1 MPDPA
6 RRPHLLYVAWGFPPC
21 RGSGVYRAL
30 ATANA
35 FAADGWDVTVL
46 TVEREVFERF
56 TGADPSLED
65 LVDPRIDVVR
75 VPFAWPILETDL
87 RQWSAMR
94 IFAPQVWR
102 RLRTRA
108 DKRHFPEVSYG
119 PWRPI
124 IETAAEEIHTRRPV
138 DLTLGT
144 ANPNVAFTAGA
155 HLHERFGVPY
165 VLDYRD
171 AWTLDV
177 FDGHLVHEPGSE
189 VGRWEKRLVDSA
201 SEIWFVNEPIAAW
214 HRRHYPEA
222 ADRIHVVSN
231 GWDADLAPDHA
242 PEVPPADRPLTF
254 GYIGTISLKVP
265 VTEFLEGWRRA
276 RERTPEMADARASI
290 RGYLGFYKN
299 PHPHL
304 VEMVADAAPYGVSYD
319 GPVPKNAVADVY
331 QDFDVCL
338 LILGTGTYVTSG
350 KVFEYTATGKPIVSV
365 HDAGNAATDVLRGY
379 PLWFPCRTLDPDDIA
394 SALGA
399 AAKAA
404 READVATRQECLD
417 FGARYRRDLQLKPR
431 VEALLAATTGD
442 SVDR

>member
-87 RQWSAMR
+87 RQWSALR

-108 DKRHFPEVSYG
+108 DKRLFPEVSYG

-124 IETAAEEIHTRRPV
+124 IEAAAEQIHARRPV

-155 HLHERFGVPY
+155 HLHERFAVPY

-177 FDGHLVHEPGSE
+177 FDGHLVHEPTSE

-276 RERTPEMADARASI
+276 RARTPEMADAGASI

-319 GPVPKNAVADVY
+319 GPVPKNAVAEVY
-331 QDFDVCL
+331 ERFDVCL

-394 SALGA
+394 EAIGA
-399 AAKAA
+399 AARAA
-404 READVATRQECLD
+404 READVATRQACLD

-442 SVDR
+442 SVAR

>member
-87 RQWSAMR
+87 RQWSALR

-124 IETAAEEIHTRRPV
+124 IEAAAEEIHSRRPV

-155 HLHERFGVPY
+155 HLHERFAVPY

-177 FDGHLVHEPGSE
+177 FDGQLVHEPSSE
-189 VGRWEKRLVDSA
+189 VGRWERRLVDSA

-231 GWDADLAPDHA
+231 GWDADLAPDHE
-242 PEVPPADRPLTF
+242 PRVPPADRPLSF

-276 RERTPEMADARASI
+276 RARTPEMADARASI
-290 RGYLGFYKN
+290 RGYLGFY
-299 PHPHL
+299 
-304 VEMVADAAPYGVSYD
+304 
-319 GPVPKNAVADVY
+319 
-331 QDFDVCL
+331 
-338 LILGTGTYVTSG
+338 
-350 KVFEYTATGKPIVSV
+350 
-365 HDAGNAATDVLRGY
+365 
-379 PLWFPCRTLDPDDIA
+379 
-394 SALGA
+394 
-399 AAKAA
+399 
-404 READVATRQECLD
+404 
-417 FGARYRRDLQLKPR
+417 
-431 VEALLAATTGD
+431 
-442 SVDR
+442 